1 MGPVRAIALF
11 SLLASPILFVPGF
24 AQSSAVPV
32 ARPVMVGGEA
42 EFDACGGVHK
52 VTGLKTKG
60 DNFLSVRAAPSVK
73 GKELGRL
80 KMGQLVWSCDRAQE
94 GEWIGVVYERVPGQQ
109 CGIGTPIAKRR
120 AYAGPCAYG
129 WVSGR
134 FLELVAG

>member
-1 MGPVRAIALF
+1 MRQVWYIAL
-11 SLLASPILFVPGF
+11 SAVLAAPIL
-24 AQSSAVPV
+24 SAPV
-32 ARPVMVGGEA
+32 LAKSAAYPLARPVMVGGEA

-52 VTGLKTKG
+52 VTGLKAKG

-80 KMGQLVWSCDRAQE
+80 KMGQLVWSCDTAQE
-94 GEWIGVVYERVPGQQ
+94 GEWIGVVYERVPGQD
-109 CGIGTPIAKRR
+109 CGVGTAIERRR
-120 AYAGPCAYG
+120 AYAGPCASG